1 METPIFVSHLR
12 CMRAARDDALN
23 RLFQANRARQAW
35 IKDEIHELFSQMHN
49 QVILARLGVRWTQG
63 VTSAGEEELETLGS
77 FWKLTVCMCSERAW
91 FMLHYSD
98 TCPEQFAAALDQRLN
113 DPEAL
118 AAWDRIAECA
128 NVVLDAERSL
138 GSETHPDRLESRQHL

>member
-35 IKDEIHELFSQMHN
+35 IKDEIHELFSQIHN

-77 FWKLTVCMCSERAW
+77 FLEV
-91 FMLHYSD
+91 
-98 TCPEQFAAALDQRLN
+98 
-113 DPEAL
+113 
-118 AAWDRIAECA
+118 
-128 NVVLDAERSL
+128 
-138 GSETHPDRLESRQHL
+138 DRLHVQRAGLVHASLLRHMS